1 MDHLGVLDA
10 GKKTEHAQYAG
21 GQAKIETHAIRV
33 SGPSSCAGADDHFV
47 QWKILNQFLDQR
59 EYSGPTPINEALAA
73 NLYDVGLGKN
83 PNCRLRVD
91 LSHPLLI
98 GEVASHQRLGNLVY
112 AVVHWSSPSG

>member
-10 GKKTEHAQYAG
+10 DKETKHAQHAG
-21 GQAKIETHAIRV
+21 GHAKIETHAIRV

-59 EYSGPTPINEALAA
+59 EYSSPTPINEALAA

-83 PNCRLRVD
+83 LNCRLPVGR
-91 LSHPLLI
+91 SGPLLI
-98 GEVASHQRLGNLVY
+98 GEVASPQRLGNVVY
-112 AVVHWSSPSG
+112 AGVHWSSPTG